1 MLAAEVRN
9 SWLWMCGFQLF
20 SRLCWVFSVSAR
32 KCRKSRNKLV
42 SCGASTWSAE
52 VFAAFMRVRS
62 DRDRRL
68 DGRMRIVAFQR
79 EVLELETEDVAHRGV
94 DLHGRQRARLARQ
107 LQCGLFHV
115 VGIQVR
121 VAEGMHEIARLE

>member
-32 KCRKSRNKLV
+32 KCRKLRNKLV
-42 SCGASTWSAE
+42 SCSASTLSAE
-52 VFAAFMRVRS
+52 VFAAFMRVWS
-62 DRDRRL
+62 DSDRRL
-68 DGRMRIVAFQR
+68 DRRIRVVTFQR
-79 EVLELETEDVAHRGV
+79 EVFELEAEDVAHCGV
-94 DLHGRQRARLARQ
+94 DFHGRQRARLARQ

-115 VGIQVR
+115 VGRQVR
-121 VAEGMHEIARLE
+121 IAEGVHEIAR